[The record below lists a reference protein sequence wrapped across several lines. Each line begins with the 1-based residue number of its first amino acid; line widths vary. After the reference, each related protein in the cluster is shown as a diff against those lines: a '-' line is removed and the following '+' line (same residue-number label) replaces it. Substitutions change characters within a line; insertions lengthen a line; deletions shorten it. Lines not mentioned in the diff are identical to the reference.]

1 MEVLIWLLGAIG
13 SAFIG
18 ILLTIL
24 FQDQA
29 KVVLATRIS
38 RLRKTQK
45 RGIEGVWKATFYVV
59 RGKEAVAYVE
69 TIRLRHALGIVVG
82 NITPHKQNY
91 PALRAQETRLPL
103 RLRGEIG
110 ETFYLTGL
118 WFHPLDTHRFSGSF
132 QLLIDPDGHEMRGK
146 WVGFSS
152 TLGAID
158 SGEWVFERMR
168 DAG

>member
-1 MEVLIWLLGAIG
+1 MAVLIWFLGAIG

-18 ILLTIL
+18 ILLTVL

-38 RLRKTQK
+38 RFRKSQK
-45 RGIEGVWKATFYVV
+45 RGVEGDWKATFYVV
-59 RGKEAVAYVE
+59 RDKEAVAYVE
-69 TIRLRHALGIVVG
+69 TIRLRRALGIVVG
-82 NITPHKQNY
+82 NITPHEQNY
-91 PALRAQETRLPL
+91 PALRAQETSRPL

-110 ETFYLTGL
+110 EAFFLTGL

-132 QLLIDPDGHEMRGK
+132 QLLIEPDGHEMRGK

-152 TLGAID
+152 SLGTID

-168 DAG
+168 DAV